1 MEKSINEIE
10 QEMNKLEDEK
20 MDTKAINGPE
30 DVYAQYF
37 YIYGQM
43 YDNYVDQ
50 LSARQAK
57 RLLKALV
64 KYPLVEEMSHNK
76 AVEKNVLVIGERLIQ
91 AKQMMILHTLTEQ
104 AMKEQE
110 ESKTSEQ
117 TIKENTENG
126 KENT

>member
-1 MEKSINEIE
+1 MEKSIQEIE
-10 QEMNKLEDEK
+10 EEMNTLENEK
-20 MDTKAINGPE
+20 MNTQAINGPE

-50 LSARQAK
+50 LSVRQAR

-104 AMKEQE
+104 TMKEQE
-110 ESKTSEQ
+110 KQNETESKETE
-117 TIKENTENG
+117 ENG
-126 KENT
+126 K